1 MTLLA
6 SPDSS
11 SVARAA
17 RFSRFTSQVTDCTRV
32 EPRPMR
38 VARAI
43 LGRPASHPPAF
54 PKLFGIGNPVGVSTR
69 AVAKGGWFITLSRM
83 TS

>member
-1 MTLLA
+1 
-6 SPDSS
+6 
-11 SVARAA
+11 
-17 RFSRFTSQVTDCTRV
+17 
-32 EPRPMR
+32 MR